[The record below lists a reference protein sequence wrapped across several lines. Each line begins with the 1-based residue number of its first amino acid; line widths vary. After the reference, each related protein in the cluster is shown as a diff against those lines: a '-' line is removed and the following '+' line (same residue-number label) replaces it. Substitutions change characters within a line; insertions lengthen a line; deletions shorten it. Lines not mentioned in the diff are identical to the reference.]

1 MKIRTWLIISYLIV
15 LLLPLA
21 AAYGFFILVQE
32 WNQSK
37 ELTDT
42 FELYERIESMEE
54 ELQSPTLYQSSPG
67 SEVEEQL
74 SADVKATDINITL
87 YRNDGLLIYQS
98 DEENQTLMQVD
109 RPKLFKNLYQ
119 YDLSYDS
126 LTVKK
131 PVYQDDQILGIYE
144 VSVDRSEWVD
154 GVQNRRNIMII
165 VSFSLFLMVYVVV
178 IVMLNRKLNRPL
190 NKLMRGMSIFS
201 STQKPIYFQDKKKDE
216 IGQLMEHFEQMQEE
230 IKAAQLQT
238 KQEQE
243 EKQLMMASFSH
254 DIKTPLTSLQAY
266 AEALQDEHSLT
277 DKERKEYLQIMKN
290 KSTHIKGM
298 IEDLTLYAKL
308 QSAQYD
314 IELANVDGEEFFEML
329 FEGYDELARK
339 HHVHLLKTNQVYG
352 TCYMN
357 DQQMVRYLDNL
368 ISNALRF
375 TPQGKTI
382 GLAAVN
388 PLQPLPDWV
397 FAEAKEDIDQ
407 FREDNGILLVQNDGP
422 AIQDKESIFMPFFQ
436 GQDARTPDKTK
447 NTGLGLNIA
456 KRIAEKHQGEMKL
469 WSLEHRGIV
478 IVMTFRVEKG
488 NECDEK

>member
-37 ELTDT
+37 ELTDS

-54 ELQSPTLYQSSPG
+54 ELQSPTLYQNGPG
-67 SEVEEQL
+67 EVGNQL
-74 SADVKATDINITL
+74 SAELKASDINIKL
-87 YRNDGLLIYQS
+87 YRNDGLIIFRS
-98 DEENQTLMQVD
+98 DAEKQTLKQVD
-109 RPKLFKNLYQ
+109 RQNLFKNLYQ

-126 LTVKK
+126 LTIKK

-154 GVQNRRNIMII
+154 GVQNRRNMMII

-314 IELANVDGEEFFEML
+314 IELPNVDAEEFFDML

-339 HHVHLLKTNQVYG
+339 HQVYLRKTNIVDG

-368 ISNALRF
+368 MSNALRF
-375 TPQGKTI
+375 TPQGGTI
-382 GLAAVN
+382 GLAAVD
-388 PLQPLPDWV
+388 PIQALPDWV
-397 FAEAKEDIDQ
+397 FSEAKEDINQ
-407 FREDNGILLVQNDGP
+407 IREGKGILLVQNEGP
-422 AIQDKESIFMPFFQ
+422 EIQDKESIFMPFFQ
-436 GQDARTPDKTK
+436 GEEARTSDKTK

-469 WSLEHRGIV
+469 WSLEYRGTV
-478 IVMTFRVEKG
+478 IVMTFQIEKG
-488 NECDEK
+488 NE

>member
-15 LLLPLA
+15 MLLPLA

-42 FELYERIESMEE
+42 FELYERIESIEE
-54 ELQSPTLYQSSPG
+54 ALQSPTLYQYSSNSDVG
-67 SEVEEQL
+67 EQL
-74 SADVKATDINITL
+74 SREVEAPDINITL
-87 YRNDGLLIYQS
+87 YRHDGLLIYQT
-98 DEENQTLMQVD
+98 DAEKLTLDPVD
-109 RPKLFKNLYQ
+109 RPNLFKSLYQ

-131 PVYQDDQILGIYE
+131 PVYQDDQIVGIYE

-154 GVQNRRNIMII
+154 GVQNRRNIMVI
-165 VSFSLFLMVYVVV
+165 VLFSLFLMVYIVV
-178 IVMLNRKLNRPL
+178 IVIVNRKLNRPL
-190 NKLMRGMSIFS
+190 NKLMKGMSLFS

-266 AEALQDEHSLT
+266 AEALQDENSLT
-277 DKERKEYLQIMKN
+277 NEERKEYLQIMKN

-314 IELANVDGEEFFEML
+314 MELANVDAEEFFDML

-339 HHVHLLKTNQVYG
+339 HHVYLRKTNEIAG

-368 ISNALRF
+368 MSNALRF
-375 TPQGKTI
+375 TPQGGMI
-382 GLAAVN
+382 GIAAVGTA
-388 PLQPLPDWV
+388 QDLPDWV
-397 FAEAKEDIDQ
+397 FSEAKEDINQ
-407 FREDNGILLVQNDGP
+407 FREDRGILIVQNEGP
-422 AIQDKESIFMPFFQ
+422 GIQDKESIFMPFFQ
-436 GQDARTPDKTK
+436 GEEARTSDKTK

-478 IVMTFRVEKG
+478 IVMTFQIEKG
-488 NECDEK
+488 ME